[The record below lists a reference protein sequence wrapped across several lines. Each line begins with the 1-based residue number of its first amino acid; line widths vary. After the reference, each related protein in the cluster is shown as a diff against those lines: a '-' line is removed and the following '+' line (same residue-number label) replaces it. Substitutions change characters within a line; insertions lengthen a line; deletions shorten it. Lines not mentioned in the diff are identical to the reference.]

1 MSDNK
6 KFNFKLFARLL
17 NYVLP
22 YKINFAFLSVA
33 AILISVFSILNQ
45 YLLKEAV
52 DKYITPKDYEG
63 LIFIISVML
72 GVLLFQVTF
81 QFLFVCLCFLLFLSR
96 LYFLLLCSSCA
107 VWRLRL
113 CPRRCSTAGLSQ

>member
-52 DKYITPKDYEG
+52 DKYITPKE
-63 LIFIISVML
+63 L
-72 GVLLFQVTF
+72 
-81 QFLFVCLCFLLFLSR
+81 
-96 LYFLLLCSSCA
+96 
-107 VWRLRL
+107 
-113 CPRRCSTAGLSQ
+113 